1 MHTRRVAKAWLVAA
15 VATLAL
21 AAPAIAQQQNRI
33 SITTGGTGGVYY
45 PLGGGMANVLSK
57 SVPGL
62 SATAEVTGGSVDN
75 LKLLGA
81 GKSEIGFSMVDAS
94 WDAFNGTDKF
104 KDNKVNVRTLMVLYP
119 NKVQVVAL
127 EGSGIGKLAD
137 LKGKRVSTGAPGSGV
152 EIVALRMLEAAGLDA
167 KKDLKQERLSV
178 AESANAIKD
187 RKLDAFFWVGGV
199 PTAAITDLAATPG
212 VKIKLVDHAEVADA
226 MNRKY
231 GPLYTSGVIPA
242 GSYSGQDKPNANI
255 DIWNILVANDK
266 MSDKMAY
273 DIVKTLF
280 EKKADLVAVHQ
291 EAQNIDLKNQ
301 AIGSPIPF
309 HPGAKKYLAEKGV
322 SVK

>member
-1 MHTRRVAKAWLVAA
+1 M
-15 VATLAL
+15 
-21 AAPAIAQQQNRI
+21 
-33 SITTGGTGGVYY
+33 
-45 PLGGGMANVLSK
+45 
-57 SVPGL
+57 
-62 SATAEVTGGSVDN
+62 
-75 LKLLGA
+75 
-81 GKSEIGFSMVDAS
+81 
-94 WDAFNGTDKF
+94 
-104 KDNKVNVRTLMVLYP
+104 
-119 NKVQVVAL
+119 QVVAL
-127 EGSGIGKLAD
+127 EGSGIGKLSD

-178 AESANAIKD
+178 SNGQRNQGSEA
-187 RKLDAFFWVGGV
+187 RRVFLGRRV

-212 VKIKLVDHAEVADA
+212 VKIKLIDHAEVADA
-226 MNRKY
+226 MNKKY

-309 HPGAKKYLAEKGV
+309 IRARRNISKRRASGQMTAHAPVATFDGWRLSDPRGIGDRRGRQRRTAVQGRQFIAEEEGAASRYRLARH
-322 SVK
+322 